1 MPHALAVPLRA
12 ERLGDATAYRA
23 AARLYT
29 RVFGYD
35 TPDLSVNPNLLSAL
49 VRNGGSAVGVYTA
62 TDELIGFAYGFPG
75 RDAAGR
81 DFHYSQ
87 AAVVDP
93 RHQGHGVGRM
103 LKDCQRRIAREWGHD
118 TMRWTFDPL
127 LARNAYF
134 NFSALGAEGI
144 AFASDYYDRP
154 GTDRVV
160 VEWALNRERDPYAAL
175 RTLEPPTFAPADWG
189 RVVGTR
195 VVASDGSP
203 HEVWWL
209 PLPADRTDR
218 ADAGHHAGHHAEGAD
233 ATGASTAVRAALAA
247 LLDGHHVLVACRR
260 TDVHTAVYLAAP
272 RATAAPPEEGQAPR

>member
-23 AARLYT
+23 AARLYA

-35 TPDLSVNPNLLSAL
+35 APHLSVNPNLLSAL

-62 TDELIGFAYGFPG
+62 ADELIGFAYGFPG

-87 AAVVDP
+87 AAVVHP
-93 RHQGHGVGRM
+93 EHQGRGVGRL

-144 AFASDYYDRP
+144 AFEPDYYDRP

-160 VEWALNRERDPYAAL
+160 VEWALNRDRDPYAAL
-175 RTLEPPTFAPADWG
+175 RAVAPPSFAPADWG
-189 RVVGTR
+189 QVQVARVA
-195 VVASDGSP
+195 ASDGSQ
-203 HEVWWL
+203 HDVRWL
-209 PLPADRTDR
+209 PLPAE
-218 ADAGHHAGHHAEGAD
+218 AGTRPDGAD
-233 ATGASTAVRAALAA
+233 ATDAAAAVRAALAA
-247 LLDGHHVLVACRR
+247 MLDGRHALVSCRR
-260 TDVHTAVYLAAP
+260 ADVHTAVYLAAP
-272 RATAAPPEEGQAPR
+272 CATDATPEEGQAPR